1 MLLDINYILCV
12 MNRPA
17 SKGSQL
23 SGRTL
28 PESDQNGYWRWS
40 TGCRSGTS
48 RHKNGKFVP
57 PPPGVYHFSCRKM
70 MSLLS
75 LSVLVVKL
83 FEFMAIV
90 QLDGGEAED
99 VTILKWAVF
108 VINGVFE
115 AFKIK
120 TFIAM

>member
-57 PPPGVYHFSCRKM
+57 PKALRFPLRLSFFMQEDDVVAFTFSAGC
-70 MSLLS
+70 
-75 LSVLVVKL
+75 
-83 FEFMAIV
+83 
-90 QLDGGEAED
+90 
-99 VTILKWAVF
+99 
-108 VINGVFE
+108 
-115 AFKIK
+115 KI
-120 TFIAM
+120 I